1 MQYNIL
7 IDYDMQQGALQRPS
21 LNIPT
26 VGVIPF
32 SPRTFKVYLHCS
44 LNVTM
49 EVYTSLHLNVKTP
62 QSRNETNLT
71 IKRNKIC
78 METSSSDDETKTIL
92 LRHKKDSGMFVAA
105 MFAFFITSIVAT
117 TVGLSYVRNK
127 KRFANVMR
135 YDFL

>member
-7 IDYDMQQGALQRPS
+7 IDFDMEQGAIQHPS
-21 LNIPT
+21 LSIPT

-32 SPRTFKVYLHCS
+32 SPRTFKVYLHCNH
-44 LNVTM
+44 NVTK
-49 EVYTSLHLNVKTP
+49 EVYTEMHINVK
-62 QSRNETNLT
+62 SAKGGNETNLT

-78 METSSSDDETKTIL
+78 VMSDGDETKTIL
-92 LRHKKDSGMFVAA
+92 LPNKKDSGVFVAA

-117 TVGLSYVRNK
+117 TIGLSYVRNK

-135 YDFL
+135 

>member
-7 IDYDMQQGALQRPS
+7 IDFDMEQGAIQHPS
-21 LNIPT
+21 LSIPT

-32 SPRTFKVYLHCS
+32 SPRTFKVYLHCNH
-44 LNVTM
+44 NVTK
-49 EVYTSLHLNVKTP
+49 EVYTEMHINVK
-62 QSRNETNLT
+62 SAKGGNETNLT

-78 METSSSDDETKTIL
+78 VESSSGDETKTIL
-92 LRHKKDSGMFVAA
+92 LPNKKDSGVFVAA

-135 YDFL
+135 